1 LNVSEILFKRL
12 NAKANERDSDA
23 SVRLSQMAK
32 GDSQQNRGKDF
43 QEWLKHKDAEKRLK
57 KKLIYQAQL
66 EVKEELLQ
74 VAK

>member
-1 LNVSEILFKRL
+1 
-12 NAKANERDSDA
+12 
-23 SVRLSQMAK
+23 MAK